1 MAKKLDLVLKAAQK
15 EQDYEFCR
23 GKSGPVFCAGNAR
36 EDAVGILSVH
46 FPGEFLKPA
55 TVIEDTPGLDDL
67 LTTRADITFAAL
79 ENCDAALVVVSAI
92 APLSLNE
99 KNIY

>member
-15 EQDYEFCR
+15 ETDYEFCR
-23 GKSGPVFCAGNAR
+23 ENLDLFCAGNAR

-55 TVIEDTPGLDDL
+55 TVIEDTPGLE
-67 LTTRADITFAAL
+67 R
-79 ENCDAALVVVSAI
+79 
-92 APLSLNE
+92 PP
-99 KNIY
+99 